1 MEEEDYMTEKKAI
14 ENNAKYKI
22 LVNYLKD
29 LIQEE
34 EGYVKI
40 VTKGD
45 IKKILKA
52 LEEVE

>member
-29 LIQEE
+29 AIQKEAYINSEE
-34 EGYVKI
+34 
-40 VTKGD
+40 